1 MRGVSNKEYRIVEKL
16 RNLLIRAEEGILFM
30 GQDNVDATRWYGH
43 INLVRKELDALSA
56 LYLKREE
63 ML

>member
-1 MRGVSNKEYRIVEKL
+1 MTSKEYRMVVRL
-16 RNLLIRAEEGILFM
+16 RSLLIRFEEGILSM

-43 INLVRKELDALSA
+43 INLVRKELDALIASQ
-56 LYLKREE
+56 LEREE